1 MEKLLESYLQN
12 PMFLKTIVLLM
23 LSFASALFGSVY
35 NVLGIF
41 NKRKTNYKKVSVC
54 KRIGKSLESVLTCII
69 IAISVVSFADHLK
82 YDFLKIM
89 LISIVLGISR
99 EGVAKKL
106 NEKDF
111 CEKAIALVFKSKID
125 ILKNFFSKRGPK

>member
-41 NKRKTNYKKVSVC
+41 NKRKANYKKVSVGN
-54 KRIGKSLESVLTCII
+54 RIGKGLESVLTCII

-111 CEKAIALVFKSKID
+111 WEKAIALVFKSKID